1 MPINKFSTI
10 SLQTILALSLLV
22 IVTVVGVVSVFND
35 DSANNDAPFIT
46 EEADNS
52 SLFGT
57 DFLSIIASVS
67 QIDIKS
73 EVLNDPMFTRLV
85 DLRSPLTDEPVGKSN
100 PFVSN

>member
-10 SLQTILALSLLV
+10 SLQTILAISLLV
-22 IVTVVGVVSVFND
+22 IVTVVGVVSVFNG
-35 DSANNDAPFIT
+35 DSANEAPFIT

-52 SLFGT
+52 SLFGS

-67 QIDIKS
+67 QINIKS
-73 EVLNDPMFTRLV
+73 EVLSDPMFTRLV